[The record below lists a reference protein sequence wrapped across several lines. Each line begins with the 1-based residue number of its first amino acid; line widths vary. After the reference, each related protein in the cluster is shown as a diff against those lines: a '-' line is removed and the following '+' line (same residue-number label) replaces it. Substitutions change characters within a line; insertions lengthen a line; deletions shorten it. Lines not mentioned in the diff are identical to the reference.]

1 MEALRVI
8 NAYSGRLT
16 RGVTVYP
23 GVYALDDARLFG
35 AAVVEIMV
43 AKQFAERLVIDSLP
57 EPPPAPQIVRADEPD
72 DDWDAAEP
80 VAMPDEN
87 DDLVD
92 DGEAD
97 DEPYTDYESM
107 SINDLKALMDARD
120 IAIPEEGTGRNGSV
134 LKRDLIAELAAADLE
149 DEAP

>member
-1 MEALRVI
+1 MEAVRVI

-16 RGVTVYP
+16 RGATIYP

-35 AAVVEIMV
+35 DETVEVMV
-43 AKQFAERLVIDSLP
+43 AKRFAERIVIEALP
-57 EPPPAPQIVRADEPD
+57 EPPTAQKPIAVAEADDAWD
-72 DDWDAAEP
+72 DEADP
-80 VAMPDEN
+80 VAMPDEA
-87 DDLVD
+87 DEPAGD
-92 DGEAD
+92 EA

-120 IAIPEEGTGRNGSV
+120 IDIPETGTGRNGSV